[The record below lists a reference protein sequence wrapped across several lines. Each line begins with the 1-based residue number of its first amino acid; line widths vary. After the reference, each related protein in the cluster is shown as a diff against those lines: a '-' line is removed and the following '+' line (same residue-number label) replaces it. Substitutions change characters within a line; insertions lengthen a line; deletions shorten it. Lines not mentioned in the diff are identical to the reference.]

1 MNIKIRELKVSI
13 IKHMQGIDLPIE
25 VKRLVL
31 KDIYDDISREADA
44 EIRKE
49 LEERDSEGENE

>member
-44 EIRKE
+44 AIRKE